1 MFKTLSLTQDPHLPN
16 PHSWKDVVSKLL
28 STAAEITAGTTA
40 STVVFALQGS
50 IALTK
55 AAVNLSFRSL
65 LFAPVLLAS
74 KAMGAPVPRSLPED
88 FAIITSYLTQL
99 ISNYQALP
107 SDLAGAKEACHR
119 AALSNLPC
127 DDMPGLGEGSAAV
140 RFYYKLLELTAE
152 DEGLKNQVIEAIDS
166 VSQSMPSFLA
176 NGAQMFQN
184 FAQTASAN
192 ISYQDMFN
200 ILTGVTQDP
209 TSQPPSDSPSSPG
222 SAQALTPWQIG
233 LIVVACVTIV
243 TAVIKFVTAQLRSKA
258 QVGQQQPQQQDAAV
272 SPIHPIQPDAFELD
286 PSHFRSP
293 QAQIRGNGV
302 AFARS
307 PQGEHDG
314 TNADNLFD
322 SNPHQLD
329 PDSFS
334 AMQNELMKI
343 KGTLINPDDVLEKM
357 FEQFGT
363 QLFVFF
369 NDYSRNETEGR
380 HVNAFTQQE
389 LATFKQKLHTLL
401 DQCDEETKRLIQAQ
415 GTQGRDS
422 PASLTL
428 VDSDGLPAVEPCQLF
443 EDSPAPSERSSEYR
457 FPVSA
462 PGSANNSRPASPQ
475 LTGNYDG
482 DKFHDASEAPWNL

>member
-1 MFKTLSLTQDPHLPN
+1 LFKTLSLTQDPHLPN

-192 ISYQDMFN
+192 ISYQY
-200 ILTGVTQDP
+200 V
-209 TSQPPSDSPSSPG
+209 
-222 SAQALTPWQIG
+222 
-233 LIVVACVTIV
+233 
-243 TAVIKFVTAQLRSKA
+243 
-258 QVGQQQPQQQDAAV
+258 
-272 SPIHPIQPDAFELD
+272 
-286 PSHFRSP
+286 
-293 QAQIRGNGV
+293 
-302 AFARS
+302 
-307 PQGEHDG
+307 
-314 TNADNLFD
+314 
-322 SNPHQLD
+322 
-329 PDSFS
+329 
-334 AMQNELMKI
+334 
-343 KGTLINPDDVLEKM
+343 
-357 FEQFGT
+357 
-363 QLFVFF
+363 
-369 NDYSRNETEGR
+369 
-380 HVNAFTQQE
+380 
-389 LATFKQKLHTLL
+389 
-401 DQCDEETKRLIQAQ
+401 
-415 GTQGRDS
+415 
-422 PASLTL
+422 
-428 VDSDGLPAVEPCQLF
+428 
-443 EDSPAPSERSSEYR
+443 
-457 FPVSA
+457 
-462 PGSANNSRPASPQ
+462 
-475 LTGNYDG
+475 
-482 DKFHDASEAPWNL
+482 